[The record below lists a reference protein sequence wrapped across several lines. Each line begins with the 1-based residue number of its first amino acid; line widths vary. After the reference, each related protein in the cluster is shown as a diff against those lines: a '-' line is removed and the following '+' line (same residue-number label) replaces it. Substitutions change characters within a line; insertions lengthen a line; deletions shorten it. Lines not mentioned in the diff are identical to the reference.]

1 MISSEIEFHAPTELG
16 EALSLLAERG
26 DETTVLSG
34 GMSLVPMMNLGI
46 VKPEVVLSLNHVP
59 ELEYVR
65 EDQDRVYIGAT
76 VRHAQVQR
84 DEVIR
89 RWCPALSD
97 AAAVV
102 GDVQVRNRGTI
113 GGSIAHADPA
123 ADYLPVLYAYGAGIK
138 LRSEQ
143 GERLVPADEFFIDF
157 MFTARARSELVTE
170 IQIPK
175 QPEDDRAAY
184 RRLARVEGSFAIVN
198 AAAVVPAGFGG
209 ARVAIGG
216 VGPRPITI
224 DCASFLRDRT
234 ADEAL
239 RAIDKA
245 AVEASEGATADLHA
259 DAEYRRA
266 MAGVLARRAVG
277 GALAELGG

>member
-1 MISSEIEFHAPTELG
+1 VISYEIEFHAPTELG
-16 EALSLLAERG
+16 EALTLLGERG
-26 DETTVLSG
+26 DEMTVLGG

-46 VKPEVVLSLNHVP
+46 VKPDVVLSLNHIP

-65 EDQDRVYIGAT
+65 EDDDRVYVGAT
-76 VRHAQVQR
+76 VRHIRVLR

-89 RWCPALSD
+89 KWCPALSE

-113 GGSIAHADPA
+113 GGSVAHADPA
-123 ADYLPVLYAYGAGIK
+123 ADYLPVLYAYGAEIK
-138 LRSEQ
+138 LQSKQ
-143 GERLVPADEFFIDF
+143 AERLVPAEEFFIDVL
-157 MFTARARSELVTE
+157 FTARASSELVTE

-175 QPEDDRAAY
+175 QPEDARAAY

-198 AAAVVPAGFGG
+198 AAAVVPLGFEG

-216 VGPRPITI
+216 VSTHPITI
-224 DCASFLRDRT
+224 DCTPFLRDQ
-234 ADEAL
+234 APEDAL
-239 RAIDKA
+239 RAIDQA
-245 AVEASEGATADLHA
+245 AVEASEGATPDLHA
-259 DAEYRRA
+259 DPEYRRA

-277 GALAELGG
+277 GALVELGG